1 MCCYKLCN
9 FFDYSMFDIIL
20 LYRLIRNFCFLFE
33 LINKWGN
40 KLVSNDLDVGDDI
53 EWIRYFRN
61 LIIVYFVLVEIY
73 NDVFNDFWSD
83 VKCII

>member
-1 MCCYKLCN
+1 MLYK
-9 FFDYSMFDIIL
+9 
-20 LYRLIRNFCFLFE
+20 LIRNFCFLFE
-33 LINKWGN
+33 LIKKWGN

-61 LIIVYFVLVEIY
+61 LIVVYLVLVELL
-73 NDVFNDFWSD
+73 NDVFMDFWSD